1 VSGTDPGRGPSGADP
16 QDPSAIPV
24 AEAWQRIEARLRP
37 LPGRER
43 LALRS
48 ALGRTLAEDVLSTVN
63 VPAHRN
69 SAMDGYALAA
79 ADLPAAGER
88 GLEVVGTALAG
99 RPFAGAVAPGQ
110 CVRIMTGAVMPEGT
124 DTVVMQEQVGV
135 DGSVARIG
143 AGHHPGDNVRQA
155 GEDLAAGQTALRA
168 GRVLGPADLGLLASL
183 GTAEVSV
190 ARRPRVAFLSTGD
203 ELRSVGQALGEGE
216 VYDSNRYTLYGMLA
230 RLGVEPLDLGLV
242 RDTPQA
248 LREALAEGAACAD
261 LVVTTAGV
269 SVGEADFV
277 RQVLAGLGEVSLWK
291 VAIRPGRPLAFGR
304 IGPAWFFGLPGNPVA
319 VMVTFY
325 AFVQPALRRLMGQT
339 ARHPARFPVPCMSR
353 LNKRPGRTEYQR
365 GRLRREPDGRLV
377 VERTGQQ
384 GSGLLSSMS
393 AADCFIVL
401 PPEVGPV
408 EPGTVVEVEPFYGL
422 V

>member
-1 VSGTDPGRGPSGADP
+1 MSGTDTGRGPPGAGA
-16 QDPSAIPV
+16 QDPSAVSV
-24 AEAWQRIEARLRP
+24 AEAWRRIEGRLRP
-37 LPGRER
+37 LAGRER

-48 ALGRTLAEDVLSTVN
+48 ALGRTLAEDVVSTVN

-79 ADLPAAGER
+79 ADLPAVGER
-88 GLEVVGTALAG
+88 RLEVVGTAWAG
-99 RPFAGAVAPGQ
+99 RPFSGSVAPGQ

-124 DTVVMQEQVGV
+124 DTVVMQEQV
-135 DGSVARIG
+135 DAEGSTVRLG
-143 AGHHPGDNVRQA
+143 AGHHPGENVRQA
-155 GEDLAAGQTALRA
+155 GEDLAVGQTALQA
-168 GRVLGPADLGLLASL
+168 GRVLGPAELGLLASL

-190 ARRPRVAFLSTGD
+190 ARRPRVAFFSTGD
-203 ELRSVGQALGEGE
+203 ELRSVGQALGEGD

-230 RLGVEPLDLGLV
+230 RLGAEPLDLGLV

-248 LREALAEGAACAD
+248 LREALEEGAACAD
-261 LVVTTAGV
+261 LVVTSAGV

-304 IGPAWFFGLPGNPVA
+304 IGAAWFFGLPGNPVA

-339 ARHPARFPVPCMSR
+339 VRHPNRFPVPCVSR
-353 LNKRPGRTEYQR
+353 LKKRPGRTEYQR
-365 GRLRREPDGRLV
+365 GRLLRDGDGRLV
-377 VERTGQQ
+377 VERTGEQ
-384 GSGLLSSMS
+384 GSGLLSSMC

-401 PPEVGPV
+401 PPEAGPV